1 MLEDEWKIV
10 RKRGGIEF
18 YAMKAIPVKN
28 LKSVSVTEDLCE
40 YDRQSSYNS
49 RDFSS

>member
-1 MLEDEWKIV
+1 
-10 RKRGGIEF
+10 
-18 YAMKAIPVKN
+18 MKAILEKN

-40 YDRQSSYNS
+40 FDRQSSYNF

>member
-1 MLEDEWKIV
+1 MNGRSYE
-10 RKRGGIEF
+10 KRGGGDRVLRDESDP
-18 YAMKAIPVKN
+18 PVKN

-40 YDRQSSYNS
+40 YDRQSSYSS